1 MAMGSVDRVDDRTF
15 RVNLTGDSVVK
26 LRASVREKLKEFM
39 GDYTDDTLVVRTLSF
54 GFWSLLRVVLKLTM
68 IVGQFSV
75 V

>member
-1 MAMGSVDRVDDRTF
+1 MGSVDRVDDRTF

-54 GFWSLLRVVLKLTM
+54 GFWSLLRVVLKFKM